1 MGDYQDAAIFVQSR
15 EEHSAKCCGGRV
27 DLLDLVSDV
36 VRVIDNNHVGA
47 PAREAALKGCDEHAS
62 PSRGAEIRD
71 FGMSLFESRCEKF
84 LEPGRL

>member
-36 VRVIDNNHVGA
+36 VRVID
-47 PAREAALKGCDEHAS
+47 
-62 PSRGAEIRD
+62 SRPVK
-71 FGMSLFESRCEKF
+71 L
-84 LEPGRL
+84 P